1 MRQDDLQVILPMSQ
15 VQTMLTAV
23 QQVPLLMSEVKQLK
37 DSLLGLRSLYAQ
49 CLDKLDSVEKTSLS
63 LFVDMGLHYDIAPC
77 SMFQYNKNF

>member
-49 CLDKLDSVEKTSLS
+49 CLDKLDSVEKRL
-63 LFVDMGLHYDIAPC
+63 
-77 SMFQYNKNF
+77 

>member
-37 DSLLGLRSLYAQ
+37 DSLSALRGLYAQ
-49 CLDKLDSVEKTSLS
+49 CLEKFGSIEKSL
-63 LFVDMGLHYDIAPC
+63 
-77 SMFQYNKNF
+77 